1 MDFKSTPIGGIYRSL
16 YDKYEF
22 ADRSPRSKELRDCE
36 LRANSLN
43 ATSLRVKT
51 EAPSFFGRA
60 KVRVAHQQNAADI
73 VIRAVRDRNLWDHP
87 IPKFEKLKR
96 AEEQIK
102 EYIKDKNAPL
112 TLGDLSKLDQ
122 SIIKTVYSEDRLTR
136 DDGEISEDGTIE
148 TRYPGDASARDSKRH
163 GVPAAAAVP
172 AALSLSSASASS
184 SSTSWSARGGE
195 FSRESLFLMQNS
207 GANIISRRAAPASAS
222 SSLAL
227 DGYVRPELLLR
238 DESSGLTSSDF
249 ETQT

>member
-36 LRANSLN
+36 LRANSLD
-43 ATSLRVKT
+43 AKSLRVKT

-73 VIRAVRDRNLWDHP
+73 VSRAVWDENLWDHP
-87 IPKFEKLKR
+87 IPKFGKLKR

-136 DDGEISEDGTIE
+136 DDGDIPEDGIIE
-148 TRYPGDASARDSKRH
+148 TRYPGDASARDSKRD
-163 GVPAAAAVP
+163 GVPAAASAP
-172 AALSLSSASASS
+172 SSALSA
-184 SSTSWSARGGE
+184 E
-195 FSRESLFLMQNS
+195 DFQ
-207 GANIISRRAAPASAS
+207 RAQPA
-222 SSLAL
+222 L
-227 DGYVRPELLLR
+227 PK
-238 DESSGLTSSDF
+238 
-249 ETQT
+249 